1 MEKYDVTVI
10 GAGSAGLVAATISN
24 QLGAKT
30 ALIEKNKIGGECLH
44 TGCVPSKTFLYS
56 ANLFHY
62 TKNSREFGL
71 PSSQIETRA
80 RTLMT
85 NRKGGVYTQRI
96 CVGQH

>member
-44 TGCVPSKTFLYS
+44 TGCVPSKTFLHS
-56 ANLFHY
+56 ANIF
-62 TKNSREFGL
+62 NA
-71 PSSQIETRA
+71 RA
-80 RTLMT
+80 LSNPIFSFVQNTVTSFYMVD
-85 NRKGGVYTQRI
+85 GV
-96 CVGQH
+96 